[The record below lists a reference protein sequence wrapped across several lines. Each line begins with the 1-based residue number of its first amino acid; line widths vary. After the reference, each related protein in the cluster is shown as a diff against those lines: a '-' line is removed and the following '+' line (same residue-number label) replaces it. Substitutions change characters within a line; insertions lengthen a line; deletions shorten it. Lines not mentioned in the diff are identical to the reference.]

1 MTDSL
6 PIIRALVA
14 ATLLAATATLVL
26 VTVSTARA
34 TDGPA
39 ESAKAWAPPVL
50 RF

>member
-6 PIIRALVA
+6 TPIIRAVVA

-34 TDGPA
+34 TDLSPPPA
-39 ESAKAWAPPVL
+39 GISISH
-50 RF
+50 